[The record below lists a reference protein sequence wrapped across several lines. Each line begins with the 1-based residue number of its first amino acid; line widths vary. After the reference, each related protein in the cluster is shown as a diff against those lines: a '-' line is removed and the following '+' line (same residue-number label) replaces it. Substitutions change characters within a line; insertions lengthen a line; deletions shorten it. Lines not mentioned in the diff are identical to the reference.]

1 METRRWSWDD
11 ENGLKEAAK
20 AINEGHIV
28 IGQTDTVPG
37 LFAAS
42 TAKGV
47 AQLNAIKERSD
58 KPYLLLL
65 DSKDALFSFV
75 KQPLSLQVEKLIE
88 KFWPGPLSI
97 VFQAQ
102 EDVPSYLQSKVGG
115 IAIRIPEHVYIRQLA
130 HACGGLLS
138 TSANFTG
145 EPTPN
150 AMDDVDERLL
160 AVAACVMIDL
170 HQESSNAP
178 STILD
183 ATGSQIR
190 VIREGIIP
198 IKELEAAVGSPF
210 VR

>member
-1 METRRWSWDD
+1 MDKMKWSWDD
-11 ENGLKEAAK
+11 QNAIKEAAR

-28 IGQTDTVPG
+28 IGDTDTVPG
-37 LFAAS
+37 LFAAC

-65 DSKDALFSFV
+65 DSREALVSFV
-75 KQPLSLQVEKLIE
+75 KQPILVQVERLME
-88 KFWPGPLSI
+88 SFWPGPLTI
-97 VFQAQ
+97 ILQAQ
-102 EDVPSYLQSKVGG
+102 EDVPTYLQSKEGG
-115 IAIRIPEHVYIRQLA
+115 IAIRIPESPHIRQLA

-145 EPTPN
+145 NPTPKT
-150 AMDDVDERLL
+150 VDEIDERMC
-160 AVAACVMIDL
+160 AMAACIIVDPQHKVSEL
-170 HQESSNAP
+170 P

-190 VIREGIIP
+190 VVREGAISID
-198 IKELEAAVGSPF
+198 ELEAAVGMPF
-210 VR
+210 IR